1 LLGSFNGKSGLSET
15 GDLLRF
21 ERVVGRLRSGLD
33 FAGVAAFDVRRDALD
48 ATNFGW
54 FDMAIDANL
63 VTRFAS
69 DDLTRVNNN
78 FKKNLAD
85 RNATHLDRLR

>member
-1 LLGSFNGKSGLSET
+1 MGRRRLQSGLN
-15 GDLLRF
+15 
-21 ERVVGRLRSGLD
+21 

-48 ATNFGW
+48 AANFGW
-54 FDMAIDANL
+54 FDMAIDADL

-85 RNATHLDRLR
+85 RMRLTWTNSIV